1 MTGVLIA
8 GHEPSAVIFGTA
20 SNGSQ
25 FASFRPVAADRNGVI
40 LLPASLAGSL
50 GPSSCPVTA
59 FVRALFPSL
68 KQCRIFKIL
77 HSHSGK
83 VGSFANQYG
92 VQQVQTNANTQRS
105 KPERLLRLPDV
116 ESLTSLRKS
125 SIYSGMKDGTFPCS
139 VRLSARAVAWR
150 ESDIAAWQAQRQQ
163 TGGAHD

>member
-1 MTGVLIA
+1 MTNALTADRESG
-8 GHEPSAVIFGTA
+8 AVNFPVA
-20 SNGSQ
+20 LNGAQ
-25 FASFRPVAADRNGVI
+25 FTSFRLVSTYGNGVI
-40 LLPASLAGSL
+40 LLPDFLAASL
-50 GPSSCPVTA
+50 GPSSCPATA
-59 FVRALFPSL
+59 FVWAFFPSL

-92 VQQVQTNANTQRS
+92 AQQVQTNANTQRG

-163 TGGAHD
+163 TGNVHD